1 MPARELAPSCTV
13 YENEDQ
19 LLWDPS
25 ILPEGA
31 VEEFLYRAAKR
42 RWREVAESQLPEGEA
57 VKDSEQVGGPG
68 GGGAMG
74 RGQVWLC
81 DGDEFKGNHLS
92 WAMVAPLPQALYELV
107 KCNFNA
113 EEALRRLRFNV
124 KVIRGERSLSP
135 GPPHPPPLPMD
146 RADQPAPPSPHR
158 SNLRR
163 RAVRLERGGAPQ
175 LRARLP
181 CAWQEL
187 PPDPGQQ
194 GEALPA
200 CLPARHASRPAG
212 GCSGAGGLGSR
223 HSCCLPAA
231 GVRTNPRLVV
241 GSPAHLPLVSPS
253 LGKVPVWGRVSCPL
267 PVPQR

>member
-1 MPARELAPSCTV
+1 MGPCPPEGLSWPAGDAFGEEVRGGADCVLARELAPSCTV

-74 RGQVWLC
+74 RGPVWLC
-81 DGDEFKGNHLS
+81 DCDEFKGNHLS

-124 KVIRGERSLSP
+124 KVIRGERSPSP
-135 GPPHPPPLPMD
+135 GPPTPHP
-146 RADQPAPPSPHR
+146 
-158 SNLRR
+158 
-163 RAVRLERGGAPQ
+163 
-175 LRARLP
+175 
-181 CAWQEL
+181 
-187 PPDPGQQ
+187 
-194 GEALPA
+194 
-200 CLPARHASRPAG
+200 RHG
-212 GCSGAGGLGSR
+212 
-223 HSCCLPAA
+223 
-231 GVRTNPRLVV
+231 PR
-241 GSPAHLPLVSPS
+241 
-253 LGKVPVWGRVSCPL
+253 
-267 PVPQR
+267 

>member
-146 RADQPAPPSPHR
+146 RADQPAPPPPT
-158 SNLRR
+158 
-163 RAVRLERGGAPQ
+163 APTFADG
-175 LRARLP
+175 L
-181 CAWQEL
+181 CAWSEEERRNFEHGFRVHGKNFHLIQANKVR
-187 PPDPGQQ
+187 PCP
-194 GEALPA
+194 PA
-200 CLPARHASRPAG
+200 CPPATPPG
-212 GCSGAGGLGSR
+212 PLGAALGLEG
-223 HSCCLPAA
+223 LAA
-231 GVRTNPRLVV
+231 GTVVVYPQRESERTPGSWWAPRLIF
-241 GSPAHLPLVSPS
+241 L
-253 LGKVPVWGRVSCPL
+253 
-267 PVPQR
+267 